1 MERYEKG
8 RGGTQWYNIPLSV
21 WATVMYKNIEDTLK
35 TQKFLIKEIYIPV
48 PIAVAEGKYIM
59 TESGNSHHYL
69 QKFLSSLLD

>member
-1 MERYEKG
+1 
-8 RGGTQWYNIPLSV
+8 
-21 WATVMYKNIEDTLK
+21 MYKNIEDTLK

-69 QKFLSSLLD
+69 QKFLSSLLDWLNELILPHYGTTK